1 MVGAI
6 CKYAFETSK
15 TPKLECCVTGI
26 KVSREFKVKHHGV
39 TVAEASRPPA
49 PPPGRVALQGELT
62 DAVSVHVARVFPFY
76 S

>member
-39 TVAEASRPPA
+39 TAAEASRPPA